1 LLSSIDLVLQSALE
15 PYDAPITSA
24 EELEETILAQW
35 SGLVDLNFEFLPAE
49 IKLTPATW
57 ALALGVVEEGVAN
70 AIRHGFA
77 SSVKIS
83 LISTGS
89 DVIISI
95 RDDGTGPRQGLPGIG
110 SAFYSAISSEWT
122 LKNTG
127 SGSQFRLVLTT
138 S

>member
-1 LLSSIDLVLQSALE
+1 M
-15 PYDAPITSA
+15 
-24 EELEETILAQW
+24 AQW
-35 SGLVDLNFEFLPAE
+35 SGLVDLNLEFLPAE
-49 IKLTPATW
+49 MVLTPATW

-70 AIRHGFA
+70 AVRHGFA

-83 LISTGS
+83 MVSTGS

-95 RDDGTGPRQGLPGIG
+95 RDDGTGPRHGSPGIG

-127 SGSQFRLVLTT
+127 SGSQLRLVLTI